1 MPFFL
6 AYWKQLALAG
16 AIIIV
21 FGFGYYKGYEHEKL
35 KYDAHLAEDA
45 RLTAI
50 ATAENDLKVKQANQ
64 VSANITKEYADAV
77 DKINAYYKSHPHIIR
92 MCNAASSSAM
102 PSTSQGTN
110 GANASINGIAQN
122 VTEIDMNKAA
132 QEIQQCQMLI
142 KFEQEQ
148 ESIQ

>member
-21 FGFGYYKGYEHEKL
+21 FGFGYYKGYSHEKI
-35 KYDAHLAEDA
+35 KYDAHVAEDA

-92 MCNAASSSAM
+92 MCNTASSSAM
-102 PSTSQGTN
+102 PSTSQSASGTITTVE
-110 GANASINGIAQN
+110 GD
-122 VTEIDMNKAA
+122 TEIDAQIA
-132 QEIQQCQMLI
+132 SQEIAQCQALI
-142 KFEQEQ
+142 KWELEQEG
-148 ESIQ
+148 IK

>member
-21 FGFGYYKGYEHEKL
+21 FGFGYYKGYSHEKI
-35 KYDAHLAEDA
+35 KYDAHVAEDA

-92 MCNAASSSAM
+92 MCNTASSSAM
-102 PSTSQGTN
+102 PSTSQSASGTITTVE
-110 GANASINGIAQN
+110 GD
-122 VTEIDMNKAA
+122 TEIDAQIA
-132 QEIQQCQMLI
+132 SQEIAQCQALI
-142 KFEQEQ
+142 QWELEQEG
-148 ESIQ
+148 IK

>member
-64 VSANITKEYADAV
+64 VSENITKEYADAV

-92 MCNAASSSAM
+92 MCNTASSSAM
-102 PSTSQGTN
+102 PSTSQSASGTITTVE
-110 GANASINGIAQN
+110 GT
-122 VTEIDMNKAA
+122 TEIDAQIA
-132 QEIQQCQMLI
+132 SQEIAQCQALI
-142 KFEQEQ
+142 KWELEQEG
-148 ESIQ
+148 IK

>member
-1 MPFFL
+1 MTFFL

-45 RLTAI
+45 RLVAI
-50 ATAENDLKVKQANQ
+50 AKAESNRR
-64 VSANITKEYADAV
+64 VSEAQTITQEVTKEYANAV
-77 DKINAYYKSHPHIIR
+77 DKIIAYYKSHPHIIR
-92 MCNAASSSAM
+92 MCSTASSSAM
-102 PSTSQGTN
+102 PSTSQSTSGTITAVE
-110 GANASINGIAQN
+110 GTAEIDAQIASQEIAQCQ
-122 VTEIDMNKAA
+122 AL
-132 QEIQQCQMLI
+132 IQWELG
-142 KFEQEQ
+142 Q

>member
-102 PSTSQGTN
+102 PSTSQSASGTITTVE
-110 GANASINGIAQN
+110 GT
-122 VTEIDMNKAA
+122 TEIDAQIA
-132 QEIQQCQMLI
+132 SQEIAQCQALI
-142 KFEQEQ
+142 KWELEQEG
-148 ESIQ
+148 IK

>member
-35 KYDAHLAEDA
+35 KYDAHLAEDV
-45 RLTAI
+45 RLVAI
-50 ATAENDLKVKQANQ
+50 AKAESDRRISEAQTIAQEV
-64 VSANITKEYADAV
+64 TKGYADAV

-92 MCNAASSSAM
+92 MCNTASSSAM
-102 PSTSQGTN
+102 PSTSQSASGTITTVE
-110 GANASINGIAQN
+110 GD
-122 VTEIDMNKAA
+122 TEIDAQIA
-132 QEIQQCQMLI
+132 SQEIAQCQALI
-142 KFEQEQ
+142 QWELEQEG
-148 ESIQ
+148 IK

>member
-64 VSANITKEYADAV
+64 VSENITKEYADAV

-92 MCNAASSSAM
+92 MCNTASSSAV
-102 PSTSQGTN
+102 PSTSQSASGTITTVE
-110 GANASINGIAQN
+110 GAAEIDAQIASQEIAQ
-122 VTEIDMNKAA
+122 
-132 QEIQQCQMLI
+132 CQALI
-142 KFEQEQ
+142 KWELEQEG
-148 ESIQ
+148 IQ